1 MEGLLDGHCLHPT
14 EREDID
20 TEPLFE
26 ERMQLVVNPAHPWRG
41 ARAWR

>member
-1 MEGLLDGHCLHPT
+1 MWALPSTPT

-26 ERMQLVVNPAHPWRG
+26 ERMQLVVNPAHLARRAAQVWR
-41 ARAWR
+41 